1 MRILHVLDHSV
12 PLHSGY
18 TFRTLNIL
26 RQQRARGWDVVCVTT
41 PKHTAPSGPVEVVEE
56 FTFHR
61 TLMQEGLVTKIP
73 VLNELALIAATI
85 TTIEGVISE
94 EKPDIIH
101 AHSPALTG
109 VAAVRAGRRHNIP
122 VVYECRGFWEDA
134 AVDHGTAMEW
144 GPRYRATRWLE
155 SWVFRRADAVTTIC
169 EGLRS
174 EIAGRGIA
182 QNKITIIPN
191 AVDIERF
198 APLETADAALKREL
212 GLDGAM
218 VLGFLG
224 SFYAYEGLEF
234 LVRAMPALLKAV
246 PNAKLL
252 LVGGGPAGQIVQQA
266 VAELGLKDKVV
277 FIGRV
282 PQSDVDRYYGLI
294 DLLVFPRLPMR
305 LTELVTPLKPLEAM
319 AQKKLVLA
327 SDVGGHRELIE
338 HGKTGFLFARNDP
351 QDMVRQITDI
361 WNSPERQ
368 VTVKTLGR
376 QFVENER
383 NWAASVARYE
393 KVYGGL
399 CPAAISGRG
408 KPG

>member
-26 RQQRARGWDVVCVTT
+26 RAQRARGWDVVCVTT

-61 TLMQEGLVTKIP
+61 TLMQDGVAAKIP
-73 VLNELALIAATI
+73 VLKELALIRATM
-85 TTIEGVISE
+85 TTIERVIAAGR
-94 EKPDIIH
+94 PDIIH

-109 VAAVRAGRRHNIP
+109 VAAVRVGRKNNIP

-134 AVDHGTAMEW
+134 AVDHGTAVEW

-174 EIAGRGIA
+174 EIAGRGIPA
-182 QNKITIIPN
+182 DKITIIPN

-198 APLETADAALKREL
+198 APLDTADVALKHEL
-212 GLDGAM
+212 GLDDSM
-218 VLGFLG
+218 VMGFLG

-234 LVRAMPALLKAV
+234 LIKTMPDLLKEV

-252 LVGGGPAGQIVQQA
+252 LVGGGPAERILRQLVL
-266 VAELGLKDKVV
+266 ELGLKERVV
-277 FIGRV
+277 FMGRV
-282 PQSDVDRYYGLI
+282 PQSMVDRYYGLI

-327 SDVGGHRELIE
+327 SDVGGHHELIE
-338 HGKTGFLFARNDP
+338 HGKTGFLFAKNDA
-351 QDMVRQITDI
+351 QDMVRQIALIMKAPQQQDL
-361 WNSPERQ
+361 
-368 VTVKTLGR
+368 VKTQGR

-383 NWAASVARYE
+383 NWTASVARYE

-399 CPAAISGRG
+399 CSAAAAR
-408 KPG
+408 

>member
-26 RQQRARGWDVVCVTT
+26 QEQRARGWDIACVTT
-41 PKHTAPSGPVEVVEE
+41 PKHTAPSPPVEVVED

-61 TLMQEGLVTKIP
+61 TLMGDSLASKIP
-73 VLNELALIAATI
+73 VLNELALISATAD
-85 TTIEGVISE
+85 TIEQVIQE
-94 EKPDIIH
+94 KKPDIIH

-109 VAAVRAGRRHNIP
+109 VAAVRAGRKHAIP
-122 VVYECRGFWEDA
+122 VVYECRAFWEDA
-134 AVDHGTAMEW
+134 AVDHGTASEW
-144 GPRYRATRWLE
+144 GLRYRATRWLE
-155 SWVFRRADAVTTIC
+155 SWVFQNANAVTTIC

-174 EIAGRGIA
+174 EIAGRGIP
-182 QNKITIIPN
+182 QDKITVIPN
-191 AVDIERF
+191 AVDIDRF
-198 APLETADAALKREL
+198 APLDAADAALKKQL
-212 GLDGAM
+212 GLDDGM

-246 PNAKLL
+246 PGVKLL
-252 LVGGGPAGQIVQQA
+252 LVGGGPQEQLLKKTVSG
-266 VAELGLKDKVV
+266 LGLDGQVV
-277 FIGRV
+277 FTGRV
-282 PQSDVDRYYGLI
+282 PHAEVDRYYGLI

-327 SDVGGHRELIE
+327 SDVGGHHELIK
-338 HGKTGFLFARNDP
+338 HGETGFLFAKNDA
-351 QDMVRQITDI
+351 QDLVRQIGLIRSLPDLQ
-361 WNSPERQ
+361 ER
-368 VTVKTLGR
+368 VKVLGR
-376 QFVENER
+376 KFVETER
-383 NWAASVARYE
+383 NWTASVARYE

-399 CPAAISGRG
+399 LPA
-408 KPG
+408 KFN